1 MFYFFRCELF
11 APSNMSNNYITYV
24 LQSSFDNN
32 FYVGYTKNLKKR
44 LTEHNTGKVKSTKN
58 RRPLKVVY
66 YEVCYNQIDALH
78 REKYLKS
85 SYGKRYIKNRLK
97 SYLENTE

>member
-1 MFYFFRCELF
+1 MKNY
-11 APSNMSNNYITYV
+11 YITYV
-24 LQSSFDNN
+24 LQSDFDNN
-32 FYVGYTKNLKKR
+32 FYVGYTKNLNKR
-44 LTEHNTGKVKSTKN
+44 LNEHNNGKVKSTKN

-66 YEVCYNQIDALH
+66 CEMCYNQTDALH

-97 SYLENTE
+97 NYLENKV